1 METAV
6 SSGIIPYR
14 TTRDKIEYLI
24 LKSRTK
30 DWEFPKGSVE
40 GDEELQQ
47 TALREIEEETGISG
61 LKILD
66 GFRDDYSYI
75 FESDGVTIHKTVHLF
90 IGHSMEASANLSKE
104 HNDYQW
110 RTYEQAKNT
119 LTHSA
124 TKNILSKAHEHVK
137 DNVSDSELD

>member
-1 METAV
+1 MKTAV

-14 TTRDKIEYLI
+14 TTRGKIEYLV

-30 DWEFPKGSVE
+30 DWEFPKGSIE

-47 TALREIEEETGISG
+47 AALREVKEETGITG
-61 LKILD
+61 IRIVD
-66 GFRDDYSYI
+66 GFREDYSYI
-75 FESDGVTIHKTVHLF
+75 FESDGHTIHKTVHLF
-90 IGHSMEASANLSKE
+90 IGHSMEASADLSKE
-104 HNDYQW
+104 HNDHQW

-124 TKNILSKAHEHVK
+124 TKQILEKAHDHIK
-137 DNVSDSELD
+137 KNQDNIPEE